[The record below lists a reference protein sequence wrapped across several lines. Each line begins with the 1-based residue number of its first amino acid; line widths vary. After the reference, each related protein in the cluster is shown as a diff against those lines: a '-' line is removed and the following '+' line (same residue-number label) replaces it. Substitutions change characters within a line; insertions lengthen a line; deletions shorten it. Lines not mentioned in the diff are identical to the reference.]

1 MAKVK
6 TPATPT
12 LGIDSA
18 LVVICKLKF
27 EVKTRVRQGCLLS
40 PFLFLLA
47 IDWVMKQ
54 TTEGARN
61 GIQWTLWSQLD
72 DLDFAD
78 DLALLAHSQQQIQ
91 EKTSRLTTASRKIGL
106 EIHPRKTQ
114 LMKMN
119 TPNTD
124 PVILSGERLE
134 EVDSFTYLGSI
145 INIQGGTDADVK
157 SRIGKARTAF
167 VMLRN
172 IWNSTKLQTRT
183 KLRFFNSN
191 VKAVLLYGS
200 ETWRT
205 TKATTKRIQTFINGC
220 LRRILH
226 IHWPETISNMELW
239 ERTGQIAR
247 PANPSAF

>member
-1 MAKVK
+1 M
-6 TPATPT
+6 
-12 LGIDSA
+12 
-18 LVVICKLKF
+18 
-27 EVKTRVRQGCLLS
+27 
-40 PFLFLLA
+40 FLLA

-78 DLALLAHSQQQIQ
+78 DLALLAHSQEQIQ
-91 EKTSRLTTASRKIGL
+91 EKTSRLRTASMKVGL

-119 TPNTD
+119 TPSTD
-124 PVILSGERLE
+124 PVTLNGEKLE

-145 INIQGGTDADVK
+145 INSQGGTDEDVK

-226 IHWPETISNMELW
+226 IHWPETITNKDLW
-239 ERTGQIAR
+239 ERTGQIAAEEEIKR
-247 PANPSAF
+247 RRWRWIGHTLRKQQDSITRQALTWSPKEGGKEDDQGTAGEGT